1 MRNRQGLKQIFF
13 VNHFPLF
20 SNPIGEIS
28 ISFPPLLINSGLES
42 LIQILSRRLSRTLKR
57 ELATRLFIIQSFLRS
72 PETQP
77 TDAWIEDE
85 DQPKMESS
93 NPMSYSAPDSF
104 KWSALTHQRSYHV
117 RSILENLAG
126 NVSFLVFF

>member
-1 MRNRQGLKQIFF
+1 M
-13 VNHFPLF
+13 
-20 SNPIGEIS
+20 
-28 ISFPPLLINSGLES
+28 SFPPLLINSGLES
-42 LIQILSRRLSRTLKR
+42 LIQIFSRRLSRILKTGISDS
-57 ELATRLFIIQSFLRS
+57 AVYNPIIPPF

-117 RSILENLAG
+117 RSILKNLAG
-126 NVSFLVFF
+126 NVSFLVFLSWKKLNLTFPIDMTREDALKEQKL